1 MGRLGEGGW
10 KALDDVFLFSL
21 GLLSHF
27 SRGFSEPV
35 SSIKL
40 VTPVETSAFN
50 KKLGLGLFF
59 SLKEGFMVFPNL
71 IFFVNKE
78 YDYHGLDQ

>member
-1 MGRLGEGGW
+1 MGHLGEGGW

-50 KKLGLGLFF
+50 KKLGLGLLFF
-59 SLKEGFMVFPNL
+59 SKRRVHGFP
-71 IFFVNKE
+71 
-78 YDYHGLDQ
+78 